1 MGAQETNTA
10 DDQPATGWRKFG
22 EQGDTDS
29 AGPQAPARNYS
40 APAPS
45 QLTLPAGSWIKVRVD
60 QPLSSDRN
68 RTGDTFVATLV
79 QPLVVNGYVIARRGQ
94 SIGGRV
100 GEVQKGGKVK
110 GTSSLGFEL
119 TEITLVDGQQMPL
132 VTQLISY
139 AGGTSMSRDATAV
152 GTTTG
157 IGAAIGGVAAG
168 GMGAGIGALAGAAA
182 STIGVLSTRGRAT
195 EVYPES
201 VVSFRTLAPLTVSTE
216 NSEQAFSA
224 SAAGRLRTEPVAA
237 AHRSARRCSS
247 TSVLWR
253 YLLRR
258 LAVLLRT
265 WLLLFEIL
273 FGLRLSRRLRPRR
286 ISRAAP
292 LKSCH
297 RRPFTYPSKPTGHL
311 TKQETRRCAY
321 SAKNSFSVPPLYCW
335 HLG

>member
-1 MGAQETNTA
+1 MTSHRKWLAAATFALCLTAPIPVGAQETNTA

-22 EQGDTDS
+22 ERGDTDS

-45 QLTLPAGSWIKVRVD
+45 QLTLPAGSWIKARVD

-79 QPLVVNGYVIARRGQ
+79 QPLVVNGFVIARRGQ

-139 AGGTSMSRDATAV
+139 SGGTSMGRDATAI

-157 IGAAIGGVAAG
+157 IGAAIGGVAGG

-182 STIGVLSTRGRAT
+182 STIGVLSTRGHAT

-216 NSEQAFSA
+216 NSEQAFQPVRQEDYEQNQLQPRTAQRVVVAPRPYYGDIYYGGWPYYYGPGFYFSGFY
-224 SAAGRLRTEPVAA
+224 SGYGYRGGYGHGGFGHGGYRGRR
-237 AHRSARRCSS
+237 
-247 TSVLWR
+247 
-253 YLLRR
+253 
-258 LAVLLRT
+258 
-265 WLLLFEIL
+265 
-273 FGLRLSRRLRPRR
+273 
-286 ISRAAP
+286 
-292 LKSCH
+292 
-297 RRPFTYPSKPTGHL
+297 
-311 TKQETRRCAY
+311 
-321 SAKNSFSVPPLYCW
+321 
-335 HLG
+335 